1 MFGVLFSSNI
11 LSGFSSFGDDSLRL
25 SSFLKK
31 LEIGNFVGV
40 VFVGVLAGL
49 LTGLDLTDDFSVVFN
64 DFLVGLDL
72 ETNKPINIFR
82 QDYLNTYF
90 LADAGDS
97 LGDTLG

>member
-1 MFGVLFSSNI
+1 M
-11 LSGFSSFGDDSLRL
+11 SGFSSFGDDSLRL